1 MVKKQTIGWW
11 RNTYADKVDIAPRG
25 EEDRHIADP
34 GCECC
39 PRLSR
44 DTDGRLMIIHNSFD
58 GREGFEPYEAEL
70 PAHYKGRRA
79 A

>member
-1 MVKKQTIGWW
+1 MWKVKGWW
-11 RNTYADKVDIAPRG
+11 RNTYVNKVDISPRG

-34 GCECC
+34 GCECG

-44 DTDGRLMIIHNSFD
+44 TSEGILMIIHNSWD
-58 GREGFEPYEAEL
+58 GREGFEQAEAVL
-70 PAHYKGRRA
+70 PKHYRGRMA